1 MRTDQLIEQL
11 ASDRERLARPRLR
24 LTLALATGWLI
35 AFAALILV
43 LGSPLTM
50 VEHTGAA
57 PFAVKFGYALA
68 LTALSVAAALAAGQP
83 GRELTRPV
91 AIILL
96 PIMVISGITMIE
108 LASTARSAW
117 PRLMFGT
124 TYFAC
129 ILLVLLASVPVLAA
143 IFWAYRELAPTRL
156 RLSGFL
162 VGLSAGAAGA
172 AAFTFYCHETA
183 AAFLLAAYTPAI
195 LIPAAVGALLARPLL
210 RW

>member
-1 MRTDQLIEQL
+1 MRTDQLIDQL
-11 ASDRERLARPRLR
+11 ASDREPPARPRLR
-24 LTLALATGWLI
+24 LAFALAIGWLV
-35 AFAALILV
+35 ALAALIVV

-83 GRELTRPV
+83 GRELTRPI

-96 PIMVISGITMIE
+96 PVAVISGVAAIE
-108 LASTARSAW
+108 LASTDPSAW
-117 PRLMFGT
+117 QRLFFGT
-124 TYFAC
+124 TYLDC
-129 ILLVLLASVPVLAA
+129 ILSVSLASVPVLAA

-156 RLSGFL
+156 ALSGFL
-162 VGLSAGAAGA
+162 IGLSAGAAGA
-172 AAFTFYCHETA
+172 VAFTFYCHETA
-183 AAFLLAAYTPAI
+183 AAFLLAAYTPAM
-195 LIPAAVGALLARPLL
+195 LIPAAIGALLSRSLL

>member
-1 MRTDQLIEQL
+1 MKTDQLIDQL
-11 ASDRERLARPRLR
+11 ALDREPPGRPRLR
-24 LTLALATGWLI
+24 LSLALTMGWLV
-35 AFAALILV
+35 ALAALMIV

-83 GRELTRPV
+83 GQKLTRPI

-96 PIMVISGITMIE
+96 PVAVISGVAMIE
-108 LASTARSAW
+108 LASTSPSAW
-117 PRLMFGT
+117 QGLFFGT
-124 TYFAC
+124 TYVDC
-129 ILLVLLASVPVLAA
+129 ILSVSLASVPVLVA

-156 RLSGFL
+156 ALSGFL
-162 VGLSAGAAGA
+162 IGLSAGAAGA
-172 AAFTFYCHETA
+172 VAFTFYCHETA
-183 AAFLLAAYTPAI
+183 AAFLLAAYTPAM
-195 LIPAAVGALLARPLL
+195 LIPAALGALLSRPLL